1 MTVPHREVSMQIT
14 SFVLGM
20 YATNCYLI
28 SLEESGPCV
37 LIDPADRGE

>member
-1 MTVPHREVSMQIT
+1 MQIT

-28 SLEESGPCV
+28 SLEESGPLCP
-37 LIDPADRGE
+37 D